1 MQGSNSGWS
10 RWRRFDSVQN
20 VNFVSGTNPGLP
32 RTTVPASL
40 PIRPFFCMLPSF
52 PPADFGSKPQFP
64 LCSDAL
70 GGYRSIDCVWRV
82 WSCSSATGVLS
93 IFFSP
98 QHQCNVIPLTTT
110 LQRISVDVYTDTET
124 CVQCVQLTGSVLGV
138 FLIPS
143 PASLSPQRLCCVS
156 CFVTAKP
163 LIYAFM
169 QLS

>member
-1 MQGSNSGWS
+1 MVQTPDSPGPRSLRLYLFVHSFACFPHFLLPISDQSLSSLCVLMHSGGTDQS
-10 RWRRFDSVQN
+10 T
-20 VNFVSGTNPGLP
+20 VSGGYGAA
-32 RTTVPASL
+32 PALQVSYL
-40 PIRPFFCMLPSF
+40 
-52 PPADFGSKPQFP
+52 
-64 LCSDAL
+64 
-70 GGYRSIDCVWRV
+70 Y
-82 WSCSSATGVLS
+82 
-93 IFFSP
+93 FFSP